1 MTPQER
7 DLVAQLFDR
16 LAALENNPRDPEA
29 ERTIAEGLRRAPHA
43 IYALVQTVLVQDEA
57 LKAANTRI
65 EELEEALGP
74 EPEPGRQPGG
84 FLDSMRGAL
93 FGRRDEAREEP
104 RGGAPS
110 GSVPSV
116 PPGGPWGAGTYRGGP
131 PGPMPGAPPP
141 AGGFLG
147 TAAATAAGMIGGG
160 LLLGG
165 IRSMLGGQQHSPAA
179 AALDHLAAG
188 PAPSG
193 GQGSDDLARQAGLGD
208 IGRGAA
214 GRSSSPVEPAR
225 DEKSDDEE
233 EGGDNDD
240 DNDNDDDDDNGDD
253 DDGDDDDSDT

>member
-57 LKAANTRI
+57 LKAANSRI

-93 FGRRDEAREEP
+93 FGRREEGREEP
-104 RGGAPS
+104 RGGGPS

-116 PPGGPWGAGTYRGGP
+116 RPGGAWGAGAYRGGP

-141 AGGFLG
+141 GGGFLG
-147 TAAATAAGMIGGG
+147 TAAATAAGMVGGG
-160 LLLGG
+160 LLLSG

-214 GRSSSPVEPAR
+214 GRPALQEPAR
-225 DEKSDDEE
+225 DEKPDDDEE
-233 EGGDNDD
+233 GDDNDD
-240 DNDNDDDDDNGDD
+240 DNDDDNNGDDDDDNGDD
-253 DDGDDDDSDT
+253 DGSDDDT